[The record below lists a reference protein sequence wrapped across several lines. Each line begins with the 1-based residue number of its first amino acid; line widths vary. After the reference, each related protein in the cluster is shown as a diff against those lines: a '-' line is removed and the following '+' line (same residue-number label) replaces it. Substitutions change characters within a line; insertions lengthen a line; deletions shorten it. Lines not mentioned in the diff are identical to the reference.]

1 MPVGPLPTDS
11 LNQIRSASGKRFD
24 SVRSRG
30 ALEHFPIMLG
40 RIRRRR
46 SSWCIRLD

>member
-24 SVRSRG
+24 SYH
-30 ALEHFPIMLG
+30 LP
-40 RIRRRR
+40 
-46 SSWCIRLD
+46 